1 MFVRIVWL
9 TALVVVLVDQVT
21 KLCAVIFLENQNPI
35 DIIGHWLQL
44 SFARNPGAAFSFGT
58 HATVIFTVLAASA
71 SVFIVRLA
79 PRVAHKNWAVVFG
92 LILGG
97 AVGNLIDRIARTPG
111 IFRGHVVDF
120 IALPN
125 YPLFNVADSAI
136 TCAAIAGIYLTI
148 RGIAPLTAK
157 IES

>member
-1 MFVRIVWL
+1 VWR

-21 KLCAVIFLENQNPI
+21 KACAVTFLENQNPVN
-35 DIIGHWLQL
+35 IIGHWLQL

-58 HATVIFTVLAASA
+58 HATVIFTVLAAGA

-79 PRVAHKNWAVVFG
+79 PRVAHKNWAIVFG

-97 AVGNLIDRIARTPG
+97 AVGNLIDRIVRTPG